1 MTAARIGDL
10 LEFPPNGEDFGHHTA
25 VCLTA
30 PDVDGDHEWLC
41 TWCAEG
47 PPVEMVGSINTY
59 PVADGAVV
67 LGRRPELALAGR
79 VLIAKRDARIDATR
93 TRADR
98 ETAAIRRALARQG
111 VA

>member
-10 LEFPPNGEDFGHHTA
+10 VEFPPNGEDFGHHTA

-67 LGRRPELALAGR
+67 IGRRPHLALAGR
-79 VLIAKRDARIDATR
+79 VLIAERDARID
-93 TRADR
+93 DR